1 MTINH
6 PSITEEQ
13 FVEKYLEFY
22 NLMVPEEQQ
31 LVDSEISLVK
41 EFILLPDDK
50 FSYQRFGGLAKTKV
64 VESAASKGWK
74 LTKLNINNKL
84 YALIEKGF
92 LKRDED
98 SVIYL
103 PKHILSAAKEFR
115 TSKKFSIHVNFTNG
129 SK

>member
-1 MTINH
+1 MTINY
-6 PSITEEQ
+6 PSLTEEE
-13 FVEKYLEFY
+13 FIEKYLHFY
-22 NLMVPEEQQ
+22 NLMVPEEQR
-31 LVDSEISLVK
+31 LVDSEINLLK
-41 EFILLPDDK
+41 EFILLPDGK

-64 VESAASKGWK
+64 VQSAAAKGWN

-84 YALIEKGF
+84 YALIEKQF

-103 PKHILSAAKEFR
+103 PKHILSAVKGFR
-115 TSKKFSIHVNFTNG
+115 EGKKFNIQVNFING

>member
-1 MTINH
+1 MTINY
-6 PSITEEQ
+6 PSLTEEQ
-13 FVEKYLEFY
+13 FIEKYLRFY

-31 LVDSEISLVK
+31 LMDSEISLLI
-41 EFILLPDDK
+41 EFALLPEEK

-64 VESAASKGWK
+64 VESAANKGWH

-103 PKHILSAAKEFR
+103 PKHILQALKEFKD
-115 TSKKFSIHVNFTNG
+115 SKKFNIQISFSNG
-129 SK
+129 SI